1 MPRQNDVRKGIK
13 TGKKLKS
20 LKAYW
25 HARLSKLRTAEV
37 KVVHFSRKGTIA
49 TALQCCLMSAV
60 AALGVDANGPEAGPD
75 SPAAILQELRS
86 LGEMGSVLHVA
97 AHPDDENTQLITYL
111 ARGRGYRAAYLSIT
125 RGDGGQN
132 EIGPEF
138 DEKLGVART
147 QELLAARRL
156 DGGRQFFTRA
166 IDFGFSK
173 TPEETLRIW
182 DHEQVL
188 ADVVRVI
195 RTFRPDVIITRF
207 PVPPGSGGHGHHTA
221 SAMLAVEAFKLCGD
235 PKSFTEQLAEGL
247 SPWQPKRVL
256 WNGFGG
262 GRGGGEIG
270 GPTVKLDIGGTDPV
284 TGESFSDIAGRSR
297 SMHKTQGFG
306 NFGGGRGGGANVQTF
321 TLLAGEPA
329 TNDIMDGVEL
339 TWSRVAGGGEIGKLV
354 DDAIANFKTNDV
366 SASVAGLLAIRSKI
380 AGLPSDPLID
390 DKRHQLDDILK
401 HCLGL
406 SVETTVPG
414 PEVAPGE
421 TVKLEHIATARSSVP
436 VRWVAVRYPLL
447 KREIAVGVALHASEA
462 ASRDESQ
469 MIPSNTPPTQ
479 PYWLRE
485 DAASGIFHV
494 KDQTLIGRPE
504 NPPTFPVEFVFEV
517 GGQTLVVADEPVST
531 ADGGKPRKLVV
542 VAPVALNFGSAV
554 ALFKPGTSKSI
565 EVEVTAERSATEGL
579 LRLNA
584 PSGWRVTPTQQPFKL
599 SKVRDTIKAVFTVTP
614 PQSGSGSLVAVAQVG
629 GEQFSNQRIEIR
641 YSHIPVQL
649 LQPAAKLKVAAF
661 DFAIRGKAVGYLP
674 GAGDD
679 TVASL
684 RQLGYTVTTLKGED
698 LTEDKLRDLD
708 AVVVGVRAFNVRK
721 DLDPNLRGLFAYV
734 QNGGNVIVQYNRPNG
749 LRTKELGPYPLS
761 IAGNAP
767 QWRVTDETAPVT
779 FLAPTN
785 AGLTTPNK
793 IVPSDF
799 DGWVQ
804 ERGAYFPSSFDEDHY
819 TPLLAMSDPGEPP
832 LKSGVLVAQ
841 YGKGYFVYTG
851 LAFFRQLPA
860 GVPEPTGYSPTWFH
874 WANEPAY
881 PIRRK

>member
-1 MPRQNDVRKGIK
+1 
-13 TGKKLKS
+13 
-20 LKAYW
+20 
-25 HARLSKLRTAEV
+25 V
-37 KVVHFSRKGTIA
+37 KVVCFWSKGAIA
-49 TALQCCLMSAV
+49 ALHCCLISAV
-60 AALGVDANGPEAGPD
+60 AAFDAKGAESGPE
-75 SPAAILQELRS
+75 SPEAILQELRS
-86 LGEMGSVLHVA
+86 LRDMGSVLHLA

-111 ARGRGYRAAYLSIT
+111 ARGRGYRTAYLSIT

-182 DHEQVL
+182 DHDQVL

-195 RTFRPDVIITRF
+195 RTFRPDVIVTRF

-221 SAMLAVEAFKLCGD
+221 SAMLAVEAFKVCGD
-235 PKSFTEQLAEGL
+235 PKAFPEQLSEGL

-262 GRGGGEIG
+262 GRGGGELEG
-270 GPTVKLDIGGTDPV
+270 QAVKIDIGGNDSV
-284 TGESFSDIAGRSR
+284 TGESFSAIASRSR

-306 NFGGGRGGGANVQTF
+306 NFGAGGGRANVQTF
-321 TLLAGEPA
+321 VLLAGEPA
-329 TNDIMDGVEL
+329 TNDIMDGVDL
-339 TWSRVAGGGEIGKLV
+339 TWSRVAGGGEVGKLV
-354 DDAIANFKTNDV
+354 DQAIADFKTNDV
-366 SASVAGLLAIRSKI
+366 SASVPALLAIRSKM
-380 AGLPSDPLID
+380 ASLPSDPLVE
-390 DKRHQLDDILK
+390 DKQHQLDGILK

-406 SVETTVPG
+406 SVETTVPT

-421 TVKLEHIATARSSVP
+421 TVKLHQVATVSSGVP
-436 VRWVAVRYPLL
+436 VRWVAVRYPVF
-447 KREIAVGVALHASEA
+447 KHEIPLATALRANEP

-469 MIPSNTPPTQ
+469 MIPLNMPPTQ

-485 DAASGIFHV
+485 QPASGIFRV
-494 KDQTLIGRPE
+494 DDQKLIGRPE

-531 ADGGKPRKLVV
+531 ADGGKPRKLAV
-542 VAPVALNFGSAV
+542 VAPVALNFGFSV
-554 ALFKPGTSKSI
+554 ALFKPGTSKNV
-565 EVEVTAERSATEGL
+565 EVEVTSERAAAEGF
-579 LRLNA
+579 LRLKA
-584 PSGWRVTPTQQPFKL
+584 PSDWSVSPAQQPFKL
-599 SKVRDTIKAVFTVTP
+599 SKAGDKTKAAFTITP
-614 PQSGSGSLVAVAQVG
+614 PQSGSGSIVAFAQVG
-629 GEQFSNQRIEIR
+629 GAQFNNQRIEIR
-641 YSHIPVQL
+641 YDHIPVQL
-649 LQPAAKLKVAAF
+649 LQPLAKIKVAAF

-684 RQLGYTVTTLKGED
+684 QQLGYTVTTVNGED
-698 LTEDKLRDLD
+698 LTAEKLRGFDS
-708 AVVVGVRAFNVRK
+708 VVVGVRAFNVRK
-721 DLDPNLRGLFAYV
+721 DLDPSLSGLFAYV
-734 QNGGNVIVQYNRPNG
+734 ENGGNVVVQYNRPNG
-749 LRTKELGPYPLS
+749 LRTKQLGPYPLS
-761 IAGNAP
+761 IDGNAP

-779 FLAPTN
+779 FLAPDN
-785 AGLTTPNK
+785 PALTTPNK

-804 ERGAYFPSSFDEDHY
+804 ERGAYFPSSFDAEHY
-819 TPLLAMSDPGEPP
+819 TPLLAMSDPGEKP
-832 LKSGVLVAQ
+832 LKSSVLAAQ

-860 GVPEPTGYSPTWFH
+860 GVPGAYRLF
-874 WANEPAY
+874 ANLVSLG
-881 PIRRK
+881 K

>member
-1 MPRQNDVRKGIK
+1 MVASFS
-13 TGKKLKS
+13 KKS
-20 LKAYW
+20 V
-25 HARLSKLRTAEV
+25 TA
-37 KVVHFSRKGTIA
+37 
-49 TALQCCLMSAV
+49 ALHCCLMSAV
-60 AALGVDANGPEAGPD
+60 AVFDGGGAQAEPD
-75 SPAAILQELRS
+75 SPAAVLQELRS
-86 LGEMGSVLHVA
+86 FREMGSVLHIA

-188 ADVVRVI
+188 SDVVRVI

-221 SAMLAVEAFKLCGD
+221 SAMLAVEAFKVCGD
-235 PKSFTEQLAEGL
+235 PKAFPEQLAEGL
-247 SPWQPKRVL
+247 KPWQPKRVL

-262 GRGGGEIG
+262 GRSGGALE
-270 GPTVKLDIGGTDPV
+270 GPTVKLDIGGSDPV
-284 TGESFSDIAGRSR
+284 TGEPFGAIAGRSR

-306 NFGGGRGGGANVQTF
+306 NFGGGGGGANVQTF
-321 TLLAGEPA
+321 ALLAGEAA
-329 TNDIMDGVEL
+329 TNDIMDGVEV
-339 TWSRVAGGGEIGKLV
+339 TWNRVPGGGEVDKLV
-354 DDAIANFKTNDV
+354 DEAIKNFKTNDL
-366 SASVAGLLAIRSKI
+366 SASVPTLLTIRSKI
-380 AGLPSDPLID
+380 ANLASDSLIE
-390 DKRHQLDDILK
+390 DKQHQLDDILK
-401 HCLGL
+401 KCLGL

-414 PEVAPGE
+414 PEVSPDE
-421 TVKLEHIATARSSVP
+421 TVKLHHVVTVRSGVP
-436 VRWVAVRYPLL
+436 VRWTAVRYPIF
-447 KREIAVGVALHASEA
+447 KREISVGTALRPNEP

-469 MIPSNTPPTQ
+469 MIPANMSPTQ

-485 DAASGIFHV
+485 EGASGIFHV
-494 KDQTLIGRPE
+494 DDKKLIGQPE
-504 NPPTFPVEFVFEV
+504 NSPAFPVEFVFEV
-517 GGQTLVVADEPVST
+517 GGQTLFVADEPVST
-531 ADGGKPRKLVV
+531 ADGGKPRKLAVI
-542 VAPVALNFGSAV
+542 APVALNFGSAV
-554 ALFKPGTSKSI
+554 ALFKPGASKSV
-565 EVEVTAERSATEGL
+565 EVEVTAERAAAEGT
-579 LRLNA
+579 LRLKA
-584 PSGWRVTPTQQPFKL
+584 PSGWNVSPAQQPFKL
-599 SKVRDTIKAVFTVTP
+599 SKAGEKTLASFTVTP
-614 PQSGSGSLVAVAQVG
+614 PQSGSGSIIAVAQVG
-629 GEQFSNQRIEIR
+629 GAQFSNRRIEIR
-641 YSHIPVQL
+641 YPHIPVQL
-649 LQPAAKLKVAAF
+649 LQPPAKIKVAAF
-661 DFAIRGKAVGYLP
+661 DFAIHGKAVGYLP

-684 RQLGYTVTTLKGED
+684 EQLGYKVTTLTGAD
-698 LTEDKLRDLD
+698 LTEEKLNGLD
-708 AVVVGVRAFNVRK
+708 AVVVGVRAFNERK
-721 DLDPNLRGLFAYV
+721 DLEANLPGLFAYV
-734 QNGGNVIVQYNRPNG
+734 ENGGNVIVQYNRPNG
-749 LRTKELGPYPLS
+749 LRTQQLGPYPIS

-779 FLAPTN
+779 FLAPDHP
-785 AGLTTPNK
+785 ALTTPNK
-793 IVPSDF
+793 IVPADF

-804 ERGAYFPSSFDEDHY
+804 ERGAYFPSSFDQEHY

-860 GVPEPTGYSPTWFH
+860 GVLGAYRLF
-874 WANEPAY
+874 ANLVSLG
-881 PIRRK
+881 K